1 MVTQSEQAV
10 LIIGAGPGGSAL
22 LDIFSKEEGIK
33 VLGVVDSNLE
43 AIGIQLAKELGIP
56 VFTDVAKALH
66 KSGDCI
72 VFNMTRDQGLS
83 ELATQHVGAGKVI
96 GGDEAK
102 FFWHIILRLQTLK
115 NDLWEN
121 QTRMKAVLHN
131 IQEGIVSIDP
141 LGIIEDANPA
151 VAAVF
156 GYTPEELIGKP
167 IEPLIP
173 ELSGDMRNAYSKDT
187 SKKRLG
193 SYREVVGF
201 HKNSRQLPLE
211 INIARMELNDTAHF
225 VCIVRDITDRKAA
238 EARLTQLAL
247 YDQLTG
253 LPNRTRFYE
262 SMAFSLS
269 QARRIKSA
277 LALLFIDLDGF
288 KNVND
293 TLGHDTGD
301 QLLKEVG
308 KRLQASIRGS
318 DTAARIG
325 GDEFM
330 IILNNIQNN
339 EQAVGVAEKII
350 ASINQPMS
358 LAGNSC
364 QVGASIGIA
373 LYPDHA
379 ENSEDLIRAADG
391 AMYLAKFNGKN
402 TYRVSKNLIKR

>member
-33 VLGVVDSNLE
+33 VLGVVDRNLQ
-43 AIGIQLAKELGIP
+43 AMGIQLAKELGIP
-56 VFTDVAKALH
+56 VFTDVVKALN

-72 VFNMTRDQGLS
+72 VFNMTRDQGLA

-141 LGIIEDANPA
+141 QGFIEDANPA
-151 VAAVF
+151 VAEVF
-156 GYTPEELIGKP
+156 GYTPEELIGKS

-225 VCIVRDITDRKAA
+225 VCIVRDITDRKTA

-293 TLGHDTGD
+293 TLGHDAGD
-301 QLLKEVG
+301 HLLKEVG

-339 EQAVGVAEKII
+339 HQAVGVAEKII
-350 ASINQPMS
+350 ASINQPMN

-364 QVGASIGIA
+364 QVGASVGIA

>member
-1 MVTQSEQAV
+1 MNQAV
-10 LIIGAGPGGSAL
+10 LIIGAGPGGCAL

-33 VLGVVDSNLE
+33 VLAIVDNNANAVGL
-43 AIGIQLAKELGIP
+43 QLAKELGIP
-56 VFTDVAKALH
+56 VFVDVAEGLQ

-72 VFNMTRDQGLS
+72 VFNMTYDASLS
-83 ELATQHVGAGKVI
+83 DIAAQYVGVGNVV

-102 FFWHIILRLQTLK
+102 FFWKIILRLQTLK

-141 LGIIEDANPA
+141 HGIIEDANPA
-151 VAAVF
+151 MAEVF
-156 GYTPEELIGKP
+156 GFSPEELIGKS

-173 ELSGDMRNAYSKDT
+173 ELSSDMRTAYSKDA

-193 SYREVVGF
+193 CFREVIGF

-211 INIARMELNDTAHF
+211 INIAKMELNKTAHF
-225 VCIVRDITDRKAA
+225 VCVVRDITDRKMA
-238 EARLTQLAL
+238 EAKLTQLAL

-262 SMAFSLS
+262 SLAFSLS
-269 QARRIKSA
+269 QARRMKSS

-288 KNVND
+288 KVIND

-301 QLLKEVG
+301 QLLKKVG
-308 KRLQASIRGS
+308 KRLQSSIRGS
-318 DTAARIG
+318 DTAARMG

-330 IILNNIQNN
+330 IVLNNIQSDH
-339 EQAVGVAEKII
+339 QAVCVAEKVI
-350 ASINQPMS
+350 ASINQPMDI
-358 LAGNSC
+358 AGHRC

-373 LYPDHA
+373 LYPSHG
-379 ENSEDLIRAADG
+379 ENSENLIRAADG

-402 TYRVSKNLIKR
+402 TYYVSKNNLDYIKEK

>member
-22 LDIFSKEEGIK
+22 LDIFSKEDGIK

-43 AIGIQLAKELGIP
+43 AIGIQLARELGIP
-56 VFTDVAKALH
+56 VFTDVAKALN

-72 VFNMTRDQGLS
+72 VFNMTRDQSLS

-115 NDLWEN
+115 NALWEN

-141 LGIIEDANPA
+141 QGFIEDANPA

-156 GYTPEELIGKP
+156 GYSPEELIGKP

-193 SYREVVGF
+193 AYREVVGF

-293 TLGHDTGD
+293 TLGHDAGD

-350 ASINQPMS
+350 ASINQPMN
-358 LAGNSC
+358 LEGNSC

-379 ENSEDLIRAADG
+379 ENSEDLIRASDG